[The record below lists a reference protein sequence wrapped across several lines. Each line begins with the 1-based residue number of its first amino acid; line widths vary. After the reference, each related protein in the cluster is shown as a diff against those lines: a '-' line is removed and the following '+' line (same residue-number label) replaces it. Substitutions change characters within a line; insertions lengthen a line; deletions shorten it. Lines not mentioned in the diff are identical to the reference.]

1 MPKGKSD
8 LIKKLQSEGKVVA
21 MVGDGINDAPA
32 IAQSDIG
39 ISIGSGTDV
48 AIETS
53 DVVLINQKITS
64 IIDALQLS
72 KKIIKKIN
80 QNLFWAFFYNI
91 ISIPIAMGILFLY
104 NGFLL
109 NPMIAGL
116 TMTLSSFSII
126 CNTLLLKNNN

>member
-1 MPKGKSD
+1 M
-8 LIKKLQSEGKVVA
+8 I
-21 MVGDGINDAPA
+21 GDGINDAPA

-64 IIDALQLS
+64 ILEALHLS

-80 QNLFWAFFYNI
+80 QNLFWAFIYNI
-91 ISIPIAMGILFLY
+91 VSIPVAMGILFLY

-109 NPMIAGL
+109 NPMIAGI
-116 TMTLSSFSII
+116 TMTLSSLSIV
-126 CNTLLLKNNN
+126 CNTLLLKK